1 MPRKWSIIEPQ
12 RPKAMKL
19 PLILLSSLLI
29 LPTPVVAQTSTVYG
43 ECYRNVEEY
52 LPGYYTSD
60 GTYVS
65 GQVRTKRESVFC
77 GNQGSGGSQYQQ
89 TAQVSTPRCGAK
101 NTTLGALLG
110 GGIAYLTSSRRS
122 YSTSIPVGAVLG
134 AVAANSNCY

>member
-1 MPRKWSIIEPQ
+1 
-12 RPKAMKL
+12 MKFA
-19 PLILLSSLLI
+19 LILLSSLLI
-29 LPTPVVAQTSTVYG
+29 VPTPTIAQTATVYG

-77 GNQGSGGSQYQQ
+77 GNQGYGGSQYQQ
-89 TAQVSTPRCGAK
+89 TAQVPTAKCGPR

-110 GGIAYLTSSRRS
+110 GGLAYLTTTRKN

-134 AVAANSNCY
+134 AVAANTNCY